1 MKRITLAVFV
11 AIGFAG
17 CGYYSFT
24 GATIPSHLE
33 TIAIPL
39 VEDRSVGGPAGLNQ
53 QLTDL
58 LIDRFVGR
66 TRLTLV
72 SEEEQADAVLY
83 VEIMRYDNDPAGVT
97 GGEVAALNRVSVSIQ
112 VRYVD
117 RVQDE
122 ERLARSF
129 SQNETY
135 DAIQIDLEL
144 PTAEIVLI
152 NLADDVFTA
161 ATSDW

>member
-1 MKRITLAVFV
+1 MKRIILIVFLT
-11 AIGFAG
+11 IGFAG

-24 GATIPSHLE
+24 GATIPAHLE

-39 VEDRSVGGPAGLNQ
+39 VEDRSIGGPAGLNQ

-58 LIDRFVGR
+58 LIDRFAGR

-72 SEEEQADAVLY
+72 PDEEQADAVLY
-83 VEIMRYDNDPAGVT
+83 VEITRYGNDPTAVT
-97 GGEVAALNRVSVSIQ
+97 GQEVAALNRVSIGIQ

-117 RVQDE
+117 QVEDE
-122 ERLARSF
+122 ERLVRSF
-129 SQNETY
+129 SQSETY
-135 DAIQIDLEL
+135 DALQIDEEL
-144 PTAEIVLI
+144 PTAELVLI

>member
-1 MKRITLAVFV
+1 MKRIIITLFLT
-11 AIGFAG
+11 IGFAG

-24 GATIPSHLE
+24 GATIPAHLE

-39 VEDRSVGGPAGLNQ
+39 VEDRSIGGPAGLNQ

-58 LIDRFVGR
+58 LIDRFAGR

-72 SEEEQADAVLY
+72 PDEEQADVVLY
-83 VEIMRYDNDPAGVT
+83 VEITRYSNDPAGVT
-97 GGEVAALNRVSVSIQ
+97 GGEVAALNRVNIGIQ

-117 RVQDE
+117 QVE
-122 ERLARSF
+122 ENERLARSF
-129 SQNETY
+129 AQSETY
-135 DAIQIDLEL
+135 DAVQIDQEV
-144 PTAEIVLI
+144 PTAELVLL